1 MLALGSAS
9 STIAAS
15 SCILLAIS
23 SRTESALPTK
33 TLIFKPVMVSSTISL
48 GVLACTT
55 SNAALNI
62 NSDDAT
68 DNSATSLRTS
78 LAGTGECS

>member
-1 MLALGSAS
+1 
-9 STIAAS
+9 
-15 SCILLAIS
+15 
-23 SRTESALPTK
+23 
-33 TLIFKPVMVSSTISL
+33 MVSSTISL

-62 NSDDAT
+62 SSDDAT
-68 DNSATSLRTS
+68 DNSATSSRTS